1 MKCSRFLRR
10 FTLSALVFALLGCT
24 PLTSSEQVPSLNLPT
39 ATIVVEAVQSSTAM
53 PPTPAEPTPT
63 RIPLPR
69 AEPPNVES
77 AYCNHPPVVELSFSN
92 AKGLS
97 EDEIAEKLM
106 GLHLDYFSDPQ
117 APDWCRTDGYRIEKV
132 FELDTKDAKPLT
144 PKGDFMRV
152 VQYSIKLIQFPS
164 FYLAAPG
171 EIDQQN
177 WFHISQVL
185 SIFIYESD
193 AVYKMQFA
201 HP

>member
-1 MKCSRFLRR
+1 MTFI
-10 FTLSALVFALLGCT
+10 ALVFALAACI
-24 PLTSSEQVPSLNLPT
+24 PSTSSGQAPLLNLPT
-39 ATIVVEAVQSSTAM
+39 ATIVAEAVQSSTAM

-69 AEPPNVES
+69 VEPPNVES
-77 AYCNHPPVVELSFSN
+77 AYCDHPPVVELSFSN

-106 GLHLDYFSDPQ
+106 GLHLDYFSSPQ

-132 FELDTKDAKPLT
+132 FELDPKDAKPLT

-164 FYLAAPG
+164 FYLSAPG

-177 WFHISQVL
+177 WLHISQVL
-185 SIFIYESD
+185 SIFIYELD
-193 AVYKMQFA
+193 GVYKMKFA
-201 HP
+201 RP